1 MKLGKIDYLNLLPF
15 DVFLKKS
22 SLSSQ
27 TKAMIAYKKSYPAK
41 LNRDFLFLRID
52 MGFLSSIMAYG
63 KPKLGLDVGIVARG
77 EVWSVLALPKASKGD
92 YQSAS
97 SNALIQVL
105 GIEGEVLIGDRAL
118 VYKLQ
123 GGDCVDLGEQWW
135 QKKKLPFVFGLFCA
149 NFHRQKAKKLAQD
162 FVARP
167 IKIPYYLLKN
177 ASSRTKIDAKDILQY
192 LQRISYSIGH
202 KEKIGLKQFYR
213 ELLFLGIKK
222 PKRF

>member
-1 MKLGKIDYLNLLPF
+1 MRLGKIDYLNLLPF

-22 SLSSQ
+22 SLSAQS
-27 TKAMIAYKKSYPAK
+27 KAIVAYKKSYPAK

-52 MGFLSSIMAYG
+52 AGFLSSIMAYG
-63 KPKLGLDVGIVARG
+63 KPKLGLEAGIVASG
-77 EVWSVLALPKASKGD
+77 EVWSVLALPKESKGD

-118 VYKLQ
+118 AYKLQ
-123 GGDCVDLGEQWW
+123 GGDCVDLGERWW
-135 QKKKLPFVFGLFCA
+135 KKKRLPFVFGLFCA
-149 NFHRQKAKKLAQD
+149 NSKRQRAKKIARD
-162 FVARP
+162 FASRR
-167 IKIPYYLLKN
+167 IKIPYYLLIR
-177 ASSRTKIDAKDILQY
+177 ASERTQIERKAILQY
-192 LQRISYSIGH
+192 LQRISYFIGE
-202 KEKIGLKQFYR
+202 KEKRGLDRFYR